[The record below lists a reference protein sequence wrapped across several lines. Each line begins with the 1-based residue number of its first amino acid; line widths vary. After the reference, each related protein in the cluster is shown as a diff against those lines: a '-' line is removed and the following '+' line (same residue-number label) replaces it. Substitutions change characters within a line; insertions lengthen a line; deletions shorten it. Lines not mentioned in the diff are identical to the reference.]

1 MFGFWCVVT
10 SCRIKIA
17 SRSPLNKSVK
27 SSRPYPRTVPVL
39 TKITC
44 IPSSIDNFDLI
55 VLPNYLMDRK
65 SYFEFTKEFLLEQ
78 VLDRRIPMVMINK
91 HQSETS
97 KIRACL
103 IGALESTPSS
113 SSWSTWIFSPFLFFI
128 PAKCCLSEAPFLP
141 SAPT

>member
-1 MFGFWCVVT
+1 
-10 SCRIKIA
+10 
-17 SRSPLNKSVK
+17 
-27 SSRPYPRTVPVL
+27 
-39 TKITC
+39 
-44 IPSSIDNFDLI
+44 
-55 VLPNYLMDRK
+55 MDRK

-113 SSWSTWIFSPFLFFI
+113 SS
-128 PAKCCLSEAPFLP
+128 
-141 SAPT
+141 